1 MGKLFNFMISI
12 TIATSTFMNIN
23 KFYNLD
29 IYNTI
34 MDESCIVIESGVQ
47 GKYLSQSSIEEEI
60 KKIETLFKIEGKIKK
75 HNNNFYFNSKG
86 DTTELNIFAIEE
98 KRGINVEITI
108 KEIGKNNN
116 IEVLENCLKKANKNI
131 KISSYLKGKV
141 NNNFGVNKNI
151 QILEDKLLNLNPNN
165 IESINVDSGITGVAE
180 FNNGKKINYAVV
192 NYNDSKDVYMIIG
205 TPVIFITY

>member
-1 MGKLFNFMISI
+1 MGKLFNFIISI
-12 TIATSTFMNIN
+12 TIAASTFVNIN

-75 HNNNFYFNSKG
+75 YNNNFYFNSKG

-108 KEIGKNNN
+108 KEVGKNNN
-116 IEVLENCLKKANKNI
+116 IDVLENCLKKANKNI

-141 NNNFGVNKNI
+141 NNNFGVNKNV

-165 IESINVDSGITGVAE
+165 IESINIDSGITGVVE
-180 FNNGKKINYAVV
+180 FNNGEKINYAVV